1 MNDRYRSPEKSTGEN
16 KGIFCAFLRDR
27 GIEIGG
33 IREMHHMTEADN
45 PRFSRSARL
54 VMFRETTLGS
64 RLRQVVKKGNYD
76 IMVIWI
82 QKYIWN

>member
-54 VMFRETTLGS
+54 VMFRETTLYI
-64 RLRQVVKKGNYD
+64 LRITLD
-76 IMVIWI
+76 EI
-82 QKYIWN
+82 YILC

>member
-54 VMFRETTLGS
+54 VMFRETTLES
-64 RLRQVVKKGNYD
+64 DVLYLIFQWIYD
-76 IMVIWI
+76 TLW
-82 QKYIWN
+82 